1 MDEKIKK
8 EYDEIFNFI
17 ENSFPDWERLEI
29 DGQFK
34 IKTNQEK
41 VIFTS
46 IEKILKKFNLRI
58 TDISMSTYYG
68 VVFGIEKLSSN

>member
-68 VVFGIEKLSSN
+68 VVFGIEKQSSN